1 MAIPILPESAP
12 FSSSQ
17 RAWLNGFLAGVLGL
31 DRGHSNGHASNG
43 HASNGHASNGV
54 ASSAT
59 TAALAS
65 PAPMMEEEFPWHEP
79 TLSLDER
86 LKLAEGKPLGRVLMA
101 SMAQLDC
108 GSCGYVCK
116 TYAEAIA
123 DGSDTDLTKCSPG
136 GKDTL
141 KKLKELIASRK
152 ALPTVS
158 SNGHAGSNGSAS
170 NGHAGS
176 NGHASNGHA
185 ASNGVSK
192 NGSHLNGH
200 AANHTNGKLTYDRK
214 NPFPAPFLKC
224 SSLNQTGSE
233 KDVRFVAINLKGSG
247 LHYEV
252 GDALGVYPENCTEL
266 VEAVLAAMGAKGDE
280 LVITHDG
287 RQVYSYEALVRD
299 FAITKITESFALL
312 LSKYASDPSEASTL
326 QTLLENDSS
335 GMTEGWDIL
344 DLLEQFPSARP
355 PIPEMIAALPP
366 LQPRLYSI
374 SSSLKAHPE
383 EVHLTVGVVRYQKSD
398 RLRKGVASTY
408 LTEMVKPRERVK
420 VFIHPSHGFRP
431 PTNPDT
437 PMIMVG
443 PGTGIAPFRAF
454 LEERAATGAKGK
466 NWLFFGDQREEFDFL
481 YREEMEGYLK
491 ANTLTRLDL
500 AFSRDQSEKLYVQ
513 HRMKENAAEIW
524 AWLQEGAHFY
534 VCGDARRMALDVDHM
549 LYGIIEQQG
558 KMSPEAAKEYVKQL
572 SKAKRYQRD
581 VY

>member
-1 MAIPILPESAP
+1 MLIPILPESAP
-12 FSSSQ
+12 FTAPQ

-31 DRGHSNGHASNG
+31 DRGASTKTET
-43 HASNGHASNGV
+43 
-54 ASSAT
+54 AT
-59 TAALAS
+59 VVESKAPAA
-65 PAPMMEEEFPWHEP
+65 PVEEEFPWHES

-86 LKLAEGKPLGRVLMA
+86 MKLAEGKPFERQLMA

-123 DGSDTDLTKCSPG
+123 SGADSDLTKCSPG
-136 GKDTL
+136 GKETL
-141 KKLKELIASRK
+141 KKLKELMSSRK
-152 ALPTVS
+152 ALPVAATS
-158 SNGHAGSNGSAS
+158 SNGNG
-170 NGHAGS
+170 
-176 NGHASNGHA
+176 
-185 ASNGVSK
+185 
-192 NGSHLNGH
+192 
-200 AANHTNGKLTYDRK
+200 HTNGNGNGHHASSGKLTFDRK

-224 SSLNQTGSE
+224 EPLNLAGSE

-247 LHYEV
+247 LKYEV

-266 VEAVLAAMGAKGDE
+266 VETVLKSMGARGDE
-280 LVITHDG
+280 IITTSDG

-299 FAITKITESFALL
+299 YSITKITEPFAQLL
-312 LSKYASDPSEASTL
+312 AKYASDPSEASTL
-326 QTLLENDSS
+326 QTLLDNDAA
-335 GMTEGWDIL
+335 GVTEWWDIL

-374 SSSLKAHPE
+374 SSSLSANPE
-383 EVHLTVGVVRYQKSD
+383 EVHLTVGVVKYTKSD
-398 RLRKGVASTY
+398 RVRKGVASTY
-408 LTEMVKPRERVK
+408 LTEMIRPRQRVK
-420 VFIHPSHGFRP
+420 VFVHPSHGFRLP
-431 PTNPDT
+431 QDSKT
-437 PMIMVG
+437 PIIMVG

-454 LEERAATGAKGK
+454 LQERRAIGATGK
-466 NWLFFGDQREEFDFL
+466 NWLFFGDQRRETDYL
-481 YREEMEGYLK
+481 YRDEMQQYQASGL
-491 ANTLTRLDL
+491 LTRIDL
-500 AFSRDQSEKLYVQ
+500 AFSRDQKEKIYVQ
-513 HRMKENAAEIW
+513 HRMKEASREVW

-549 LYGIIEQQG
+549 LHQIVECEG